1 MNSNTMKIITDN
13 NALLAIIP
21 NVINAVEGEKTLY
34 DKLNPWLVTTEQW
47 ICDTFTGTEI
57 MEQIADDTDTAPWR
71 ATAWQQV
78 ANVIAC
84 EAMRQAIPSLDLVL
98 TPNGFGIVS
107 NQNVAPA
114 SKERVERLIGSMT
127 ARRDLMIEYLLDS
140 LQQISEWKSTQQCD
154 WFCQTLLQSPRAA
167 VLAVHGRTF
176 DGDQWQE
183 FLTLRDR
190 ARPIEAVIA
199 ERWVSPE
206 LMVRLRTALV
216 TPDATSSE
224 IDLALKV
231 RDCVFAELAGQ
242 PRRHA
247 MLDRIVNY
255 VRKRPDTFPEWT
267 NSDTAR
273 LFDPP
278 VFRNK
283 KDSSGYFF

>member
-1 MNSNTMKIITDN
+1 MKIITDN
-13 NALLAIIP
+13 NTLLAIIP
-21 NVINAVEGEKTLY
+21 NVLNTVEGEKTLY
-34 DKLNPWLVTTEQW
+34 DKLNPWLITAEQW
-47 ICDTFTGTEI
+47 VCDTFTGTQVLET
-57 MEQIADDTDTAPWR
+57 IAADSTT
-71 ATAWQQV
+71 TVWQQV

-114 SKERVERLIGSMT
+114 SKERVDRLINSMT
-127 ARRDLMIEYLLDS
+127 ARRDLIIEYLLDS
-140 LQQISEWKSTQQCD
+140 LMHSSDWQQSSQRD
-154 WFCQTLLQSPRAA
+154 WFCQTLLQSPMAA
-167 VLAVHGRTF
+167 ETAVHGRTF
-176 DGDQWQE
+176 DEDRWQE

-199 ERWVSPE
+199 ERWVSAE
-206 LMVRLRTALV
+206 LMVRLRMALI
-216 TPDATSSE
+216 TPDATSE
-224 IDLALKV
+224 EMDLALKV

-247 MLDRIVNY
+247 MLDRIVDY
-255 VRKRPDTFPEWT
+255 VRKQPDTFPEWA
-267 NSDTAR
+267 NSDTAK